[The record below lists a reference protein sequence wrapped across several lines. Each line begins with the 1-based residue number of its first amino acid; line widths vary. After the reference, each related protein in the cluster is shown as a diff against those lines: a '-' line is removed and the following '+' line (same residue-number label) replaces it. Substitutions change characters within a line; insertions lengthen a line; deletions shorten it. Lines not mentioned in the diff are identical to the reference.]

1 MKRKEN
7 IKQLTFKVFKQFGNT
22 YLLVDYVRNNEH
34 NHTTYKVKDNFKDNE
49 KNVRN
54 YLNN

>member
-1 MKRKEN
+1 MKRKGN

-22 YLLVDYVRNNEH
+22 YLSVDYIRNNEH
-34 NHTTYKVKDNFKDNE
+34 NHTTYKVNDNFKDNE